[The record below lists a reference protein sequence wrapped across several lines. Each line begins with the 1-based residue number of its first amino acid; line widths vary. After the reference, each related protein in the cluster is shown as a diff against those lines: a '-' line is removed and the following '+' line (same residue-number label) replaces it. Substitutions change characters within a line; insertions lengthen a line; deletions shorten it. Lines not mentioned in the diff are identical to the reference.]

1 MTMTRKPTKR
11 TPLER
16 LILRGL
22 MADQEAA
29 IERRAGVSTWRVFDH
44 FENAAAGLVP
54 LNPSRWLGVHRL
66 TPAQAQACC
75 RAYRRLERAGVVELI
90 RAWGGRVTALKRIKR

>member
-1 MTMTRKPTKR
+1 MTRKNAKR

-22 MADQEAA
+22 RADQEAA
-29 IERRAGVSTWRVFDH
+29 IERRAGVSTWRVYDH
-44 FENAAAGLVP
+44 QEKPVAGVVP
-54 LNPSRWLGVHRL
+54 LNPSGWLGVYRL

-75 RAYRRLERAGVVELI
+75 RAYRRLESAGVVECI
-90 RAWGGRVTALKRIKR
+90 RGDGGRVVALKRIRN

>member
-1 MTMTRKPTKR
+1 MTRKPTKR

-29 IERRAGVSTWRVFDH
+29 IERRAGVSTWRVYDY

-54 LNPSRWLGVHRL
+54 LNPSQWLGVDRL

-90 RAWGGRVTALKRIKR
+90 RAWGGRVTALRRIQN